1 MERADVVAVL
11 EGMRRERVAECGG
24 LARLGRHP
32 CQTAACL
39 SARRRTVSCRWWRWH
54 CPVTQSRWVPGR
66 LDSPST
72 AYTADRGRAMST
84 YSLSCG
90 RGPTIACGGRSG
102 KERPRLYGRRDTGL
116 GRRPGGAAPHGRAK
130 LSRGPWVP
138 PVGATKALSG
148 ELWLRPLPR
157 SGSRVTCLPASGCG
171 PLQPPKPRG
180 RLPSW
185 ARGPRRRHAVSPGLS
200 CLRLRS
206 VSISRRGPGVPPLS
220 PPGGTLK

>member
-1 MERADVVAVL
+1 MGRTSGLPCSARWRACGSGRAWRSWCADVAVPQQLLERADVVAVL

-148 ELWLRPLPR
+148 RTVRLGRYLELE
-157 SGSRVTCLPASGCG
+157 VE
-171 PLQPPKPRG
+171 
-180 RLPSW
+180 
-185 ARGPRRRHAVSPGLS
+185 
-200 CLRLRS
+200 
-206 VSISRRGPGVPPLS
+206 
-220 PPGGTLK
+220 